1 MNGRVDMKR
10 NDVVGDQKL
19 TEKFVKKCNSILK
32 EYDISPKTIVI
43 SDGPPIYGCI
53 TFEISNDKKVW
64 IALYDSFL
72 EGVQVDPKIKPFIF
86 RDITSKYKAD
96 VVIYILQTVAL
107 LSFNIFCSLVSM
119 YVWEKIQGLRA
130 GRRKSQQI
138 SQLKEQIEELNKEI
152 KKLRGKI
159 KSKNSYTLIGN
170 KYIQIAENIIN
181 CKPTDVFE
189 MLGDLKLEKI
199 KEIVE
204 KCKIEKRSF

>member
-1 MNGRVDMKR
+1 
-10 NDVVGDQKL
+10 
-19 TEKFVKKCNSILK
+19 
-32 EYDISPKTIVI
+32 
-43 SDGPPIYGCI
+43 
-53 TFEISNDKKVW
+53 
-64 IALYDSFL
+64 
-72 EGVQVDPKIKPFIF
+72 
-86 RDITSKYKAD
+86 
-96 VVIYILQTVAL
+96 
-107 LSFNIFCSLVSM
+107 M

-159 KSKNSYTLIGN
+159 KSKNSYTVIGN

-181 CKPTDVFE
+181 CKPTDVSE

-204 KCKIEKRSF
+204 KCKIEKRSS